1 MFGHPFASDLSGMTV
16 DPVAKVAKNWW
27 LFLILGLVT
36 VVAGVL
42 AIVYP
47 GITLLALGI
56 FAGISLLMIGVME
69 IIEAFAEKEAR
80 AMSAII
86 GVLSLLAGL
95 VCLRRPGVRPR
106 LLWSAPS
113 LRPR

>member
-36 VVAGVL
+36 VVAGIL

-47 GITLLALGI
+47 GRALLALGI

-69 IIEAFAEKEAR
+69 RVEAFAEREAR
-80 AMSAII
+80 AMSAI
-86 GVLSLLAGL
+86 ST
-95 VCLRRPGVRPR
+95 R
-106 LLWSAPS
+106 LENRNTAKRTTTRLTVAWTSECTIRAAT
-113 LRPR
+113 